1 MCPERQLKRLRLKW
15 LSGLESEVS
24 ECPAM
29 AVGLA
34 SLLQGIVVML
44 SSVWTVLPLA
54 LVVAFS
60 TWLWF
65 QRGKNQKALESPEG
79 AGPKS
84 TSPEGSDRSLG
95 ESSSE
100 DGEREGCQQDTA
112 DKITVSESDNMPE
125 IKTAELNVSTQQSP
139 VDQKTVALEAQDIPD
154 AVVKIQESA
163 QDQNLSNKQDP
174 ADSSQKNICEN
185 NQTKN
190 NSMVGQVTVHNASM
204 AEDCNFS
211 KEEMYVCET
220 KCTDKSGNMYEK
232 FDHKDEASDQMLKP
246 DKINGTGYLKEA
258 PDTNICKNDIDMSN
272 KLECL
277 KTEEEKDKK
286 FFQEHVNAESERM
299 NASSE
304 PENIARKVAAVS
316 PLPLNIVSV
325 NFNVHYITYLNS
337 QILAVT
343 GNHECLGQWERYV
356 PLKPNKDGFWSSSIL
371 LPVNSKIEWKFVV
384 VEDGKICRWEE
395 CFNRM
400 LETGHE
406 DFEVYQCW
414 GYH

>member
-1 MCPERQLKRLRLKW
+1 MAQHRRDGGFIDSWLCCNSWWKKW
-15 LSGLESEVS
+15 K
-24 ECPAM
+24 
-29 AVGLA
+29 VG
-34 SLLQGIVVML
+34 GML
-44 SSVWTVLPLA
+44 CSC
-54 LVVAFS
+54 
-60 TWLWF
+60 
-65 QRGKNQKALESPEG
+65 
-79 AGPKS
+79 
-84 TSPEGSDRSLG
+84 
-95 ESSSE
+95 SSSSRPSSDWDTDPSSRSQAPRTWMCE
-100 DGEREGCQQDTA
+100 TGEAVTLRPFQ

-125 IKTAELNVSTQQSP
+125 IKTTTELKVSIQQSP
-139 VDQKTVALEAQDIPD
+139 VEQKTVAQDIPD
-154 AVVKIQESA
+154 AVVKIQ
-163 QDQNLSNKQDP
+163 DQNFS
-174 ADSSQKNICEN
+174 N
-185 NQTKN
+185 NQAKN
-190 NSMVGQVTVHNASM
+190 NSVVGQVIVHNAST

-211 KEEMYVCET
+211 KEEIYVCES
-220 KCTDKSGNMYEK
+220 KCTDKIGNMYEE
-232 FDHKDEASDQMLKP
+232 FDHKDEASDQLLKP

-258 PDTNICKNDIDMSN
+258 PDTNICEDDIE
-272 KLECL
+272 LECL
-277 KTEEEKDKK
+277 KTEEEKDKKK

-316 PLPLNIVSV
+316 PLPLNNVSV
-325 NFNVHYITYLNS
+325 NFNVHYITYLDS

>member
-1 MCPERQLKRLRLKW
+1 
-15 LSGLESEVS
+15 
-24 ECPAM
+24 M

-34 SLLQGIVVML
+34 SLLQGIVAML

-54 LVVAFS
+54 LAVAFS

-65 QRGKNQKALESPEG
+65 QRGKNQKPLESPEG
-79 AGPKS
+79 VGPKS

-100 DGEREGCQQDTA
+100 NGEREGCQQDAA

-125 IKTAELNVSTQQSP
+125 IKTTTELKVSIQQSP
-139 VDQKTVALEAQDIPD
+139 VEQKTVAQDIPD
-154 AVVKIQESA
+154 AVVKIQ
-163 QDQNLSNKQDP
+163 DQNFS
-174 ADSSQKNICEN
+174 N
-185 NQTKN
+185 NQAKN
-190 NSMVGQVTVHNASM
+190 NSVVGQVIVHNAST

-211 KEEMYVCET
+211 KEEIYVCES
-220 KCTDKSGNMYEK
+220 KCTDKIGNMYEE
-232 FDHKDEASDQMLKP
+232 FDHKDEASDQLLKP

-258 PDTNICKNDIDMSN
+258 PDTNICEDDIE
-272 KLECL
+272 LECL
-277 KTEEEKDKK
+277 KTEEEKDKKK

-316 PLPLNIVSV
+316 PLPLNNVSV
-325 NFNVHYITYLNS
+325 NFNVHYITYLDS